1 MRRYWGVENM
11 PGIIGGID
19 PDLIT
24 RMVNATNYCND
35 LKAKLLGKGAFA
47 LGVVYKENFKPKI
60 WEQGS
65 KAGIIYGFTYCSGI
79 SSNNSGKIITMTLQ
93 NPRDTLS
100 RIDGSFLIACID
112 SKEKKLVVA
121 TDKLATQ
128 PCFYSI
134 LNDRLIFS
142 SEIKNILPQ
151 LDTKTI
157 DVKAIGDLIAFE
169 FMLGDRT
176 LVKEVKS
183 LPSASF
189 LEWKQGKVR
198 IKRYWDFKYSFI
210 RRDRNYASRLLNCYK
225 KTVYITLR
233 NLNQH
238 RMGIFLS
245 GGLDSRL
252 LAGVMAKYTNKVKTI
267 TFDGN
272 PFGGINLRLGREVA
286 ECLGLENFQLQFDP
300 TALKPEKIEKVV
312 IMAEGMIP
320 WIHVAFPVMDNLWI
334 FEDIDVIISNGGQG
348 EFFGEDFRMEE
359 LISQKDS
366 VDILA
371 NNMVFRNSVP
381 EKIIEAI
388 LKDKYSVKGEIRKL
402 VLKSDKKT
410 NYEKILDAMYQNFY
424 PNFHGKSTL
433 LLLNFVGVVNILSNT
448 ELLNMI
454 SSLPLNLRWGR
465 RIANKISLYP
475 VSPLKLELIR
485 LINANLAKIRYERT
499 GAPPKSNIFV
509 HFISHYLKTILVREK
524 NTINFG
530 SLMRRDRLQRYIYDL
545 ISDFGNRDFT
555 NAELLFDLLDEHMSG
570 KADHTILIGAVTTAE
585 IFIKKW
591 RLNI

>member
-1 MRRYWGVENM
+1 M
-11 PGIIGGID
+11 PGIIGSTDGLD
-19 PDLIT
+19 SIT
-24 RMVNATNYCND
+24 RMVNATNY
-35 LKAKLLGKGAFA
+35 LKVKLLCKDSLA

-65 KAGIIYGFTYCSGI
+65 KAGIMYGFTYCSEI
-79 SSNNSGKIITMTLQ
+79 SSKILEKIITMTLQ
-93 NPRDTLS
+93 NPEDTLS

-157 DVKAIGDLIAFE
+157 DIKAIGDLITFE

-189 LEWKQGKVR
+189 LEWKQGKMR

-210 RRDRNYASRLLNCYK
+210 RRDKNYASRLLNCYK

-252 LAGVMAKYTNKVKTI
+252 LAGVIAKYTNKVKTI

-300 TALKPEKIEKVV
+300 AALKPKKIEKAV
-312 IMAEGMIP
+312 IMTEGMIP
-320 WIHVAFPVMDNLWI
+320 WMHVAFPVMDNPWI
-334 FEDIDVIISNGGQG
+334 FENIDVIISNGGQG
-348 EFFGEDFRMEE
+348 EFFGEDFRIEE
-359 LISQKDS
+359 LASQKDP
-366 VDILA
+366 VDTLA

-381 EKIIEAI
+381 EKIIETI
-388 LKDKYSVKGEIRKL
+388 LKSKYSVKGEIRKL
-402 VLKSDKKT
+402 ALKSDKKT
-410 NYEKILDAMYQNFY
+410 NYGKLLDVMYQNFY
-424 PNFHGKSTL
+424 PNFHGKGAL
-433 LLLNFVGVVNILSNT
+433 LLHNFVGVVNILSNT

-485 LINANLAKIRYERT
+485 LINANLAKIQYERT
-499 GAPPKSNIFV
+499 GATPKSNIFV
-509 HFISHYLKTILVREK
+509 HFISHYLKTILERKK
-524 NTINFG
+524 NAINFG
-530 SLMRRDRLQRYIYDL
+530 SLMRRDRLQRYIYNL

-570 KADHTILIGAVTTAE
+570 KADHTILIGAATTAE

-591 RLNI
+591 GLDI

>member
-1 MRRYWGVENM
+1 M
-11 PGIIGGID
+11 PGVTGSTDGLD
-19 PDLIT
+19 SIT

-35 LKAKLLGKGAFA
+35 VKVKLLCKGSLA
-47 LGVVYKENFKPKI
+47 LVVVYKENFKPKI

-79 SSNNSGKIITMTLQ
+79 SSKNSEKIITMTLQ

-100 RIDGSFLIACID
+100 HIDGSFLIACID

-157 DVKAIGDLIAFE
+157 NIKAIGDLIAFE

-183 LPSASF
+183 LPFASF

-252 LAGVMAKYTNKVKTI
+252 LAGVIATNKVKTI

-286 ECLGLENFQLQFDP
+286 ECLGFENFQLQFDP
-300 TALKPEKIEKVV
+300 AALKPEKIEKAV
-312 IMAEGMIP
+312 IMTEGMIP
-320 WIHVAFPVMDNLWI
+320 WTHVPFPFMDNLQI
-334 FEDIDVIISNGGQG
+334 LEDIDVIIGNGGQG
-348 EFFGEDFRMEE
+348 EFFGEDFRAEE
-359 LISQKDS
+359 LISQRDP
-366 VDILA
+366 VDVLA
-371 NNMVFRNSVP
+371 NNMVFRNPVS
-381 EKIIEAI
+381 EKIIETI
-388 LKDKYSVKGEIRKL
+388 LKGKYSVKGEIRKL
-402 VLKSDKKT
+402 ILKSDKKT

-433 LLLNFVGVVNILSNT
+433 LLLNFVEVVNILSNT

-454 SSLPLNLRWGR
+454 SSLPLNLRWGG

-485 LINANLAKIRYERT
+485 L
-499 GAPPKSNIFV
+499 
-509 HFISHYLKTILVREK
+509 
-524 NTINFG
+524 
-530 SLMRRDRLQRYIYDL
+530 
-545 ISDFGNRDFT
+545 
-555 NAELLFDLLDEHMSG
+555 
-570 KADHTILIGAVTTAE
+570 
-585 IFIKKW
+585 
-591 RLNI
+591 